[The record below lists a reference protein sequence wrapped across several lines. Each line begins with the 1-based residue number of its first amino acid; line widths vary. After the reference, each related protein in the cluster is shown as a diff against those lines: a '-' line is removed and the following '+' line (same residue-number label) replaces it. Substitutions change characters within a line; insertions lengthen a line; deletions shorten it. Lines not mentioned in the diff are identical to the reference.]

1 MNSDTRVCVRV
12 CARVC
17 VRVRQKQQ
25 LVGNM
30 KAPGLQW
37 NFRNMWL
44 LSTVW
49 ILSVVS
55 ESMQCYFQWIHTT
68 LGTNLYNHL
77 QLIRV
82 VADGV
87 YHNLGICGVLLVVFV
102 LALSFVRSV
111 QLLIENRKFP
121 PGPWGFPIIGYLPLM
136 KGVCHL
142 HYNDLARKYGSMF
155 STRLGNQLVVVL
167 SDHKIIREAFR
178 REEFTGRPRT
188 EFMNILDGYG
198 EYRFVHSEMLIDTTK
213 CFHCIYIFLCACY
226 KHKGMPSFKVSFI
239 VLTLPS

>member
-1 MNSDTRVCVRV
+1 
-12 CARVC
+12 
-17 VRVRQKQQ
+17 
-25 LVGNM
+25 M

-37 NFRNMWL
+37 NFRNMWI

-55 ESMQCYFQWIHTT
+55 ESMHCYFQWIHTT
-68 LGTNLYNHL
+68 LTTSLYNHL

-102 LALSFVRSV
+102 LVLSSVRSI
-111 QLLIENRKFP
+111 QMLIENRKFP

-178 REEFTGRPRT
+178 REEFTGRPHT

-198 EYRFVHSEMLIDTTK
+198 EYRSLQSEMLIVNKNAQRNYTSFNVIITNTTE
-213 CFHCIYIFLCACY
+213 CPLL
-226 KHKGMPSFKVSFI
+226 S
-239 VLTLPS
+239 